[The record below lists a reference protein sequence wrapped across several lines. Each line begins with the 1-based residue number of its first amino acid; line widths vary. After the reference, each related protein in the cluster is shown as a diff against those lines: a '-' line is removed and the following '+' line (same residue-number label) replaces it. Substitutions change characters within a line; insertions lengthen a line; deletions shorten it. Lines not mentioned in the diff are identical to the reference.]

1 MNEFE
6 QKRFDELY
14 RKHLRA
20 LKLQGMSGKTIEA
33 YSRAVRRISAWFDC
47 CPDRLDAEQ
56 LSGYF
61 AELVES
67 HSWSTVKL
75 DRCGLQFLYKHVLDR
90 DWQWVE
96 MIRAP
101 TIRSLPDIVTVAE
114 IERLIGAAR
123 KLRYRVFVLT
133 TYSMGL
139 RLGETLALEVG
150 DIDSA
155 RGQVHIRRG
164 KGHKDRLVPLP
175 KLTCRALRA
184 LWSRHRHPRLLFPNA
199 SGGIQSICQAST
211 PMDRGGVQVAMKKM
225 LGECGIKKKSLRSHP
240 APFFR
245 HASARAGPEPAPHPG
260 PARPCQPHHH
270 RTLCP
275 TDPNHRA
282 GQYPHHQSPD

>member
-1 MNEFE
+1 MNKSE

-20 LKLQGMSGKTIEA
+20 LKLQGMSDKTIDA
-33 YSRAVRRISAWFDC
+33 YSRALRRIATWFDC
-47 CPDRLDAEQ
+47 CPDRLEPEQ
-56 LSGYF
+56 LAGYF

-75 DRCGLQFLYKHVLDR
+75 DRCGLQFFYKHVLGR

-101 TIRSLPDIVTVAE
+101 RVRSLPDILSVTE

-139 RLGETLALEVG
+139 RLGEALALEVG
-150 DIDSA
+150 DIDAA
-155 RGQVHIRRG
+155 RHQVHIRRG
-164 KGHKDRLVPLP
+164 KGHKDRMVPLP
-175 KLTCRALRA
+175 ELTCRGLRA

-199 SGGIQSICQAST
+199 SGSMETVCQASSH
-211 PMDRGGVQVAMKKM
+211 MDRGGVQTAMKKM
-225 LGECGIKKKSLRSHP
+225 LADCDIKKKPPST
-240 APFFR
+240 
-245 HASARAGPEPAPHPG
+245 
-260 PARPCQPHHH
+260 PCAIPSP
-270 RTLCP
+270 RTCS
-275 TDPNHRA
+275 NKA
-282 GQYPHHQSPD
+282 